1 MLDLVMVVGER
12 YSRETCLPYHWE
24 ELSVLVRGR
33 TFDIRDLHS
42 PAATACAN
50 IQDTLCDVSYF
61 PFLSNLLLL
70 FLGKGG
76 SEMIPWVL

>member
-1 MLDLVMVVGER
+1 MVVAREK

-33 TFDIRDLHS
+33 ILDIRDLHS

-50 IQDTLCDVSYF
+50 IQDTLCD
-61 PFLSNLLLL
+61 
-70 FLGKGG
+70 G
-76 SEMIPWVL
+76 S